1 MAENLIE
8 DDFDFEGKR
17 EETTFLVHM
26 IAGSFAGL
34 MEHVAMYPLDTIKVK
49 IPPYSF
55 YKDTHANINK
65 KNHFHD
71 YFKYYI

>member
-1 MAENLIE
+1 MAENLNE
-8 DDFDFEGKR
+8 DDFEFEGKR

-49 IPPYSF
+49 KLIF
-55 YKDTHANINK
+55 IK
-65 KNHFHD
+65 
-71 YFKYYI
+71 

>member
-1 MAENLIE
+1 MAENYIEE

-26 IAGSFAGL
+26 IAGSCAGL

-49 IPPYSF
+49 INS
-55 YKDTHANINK
+55 
-65 KNHFHD
+65 
-71 YFKYYI
+71 